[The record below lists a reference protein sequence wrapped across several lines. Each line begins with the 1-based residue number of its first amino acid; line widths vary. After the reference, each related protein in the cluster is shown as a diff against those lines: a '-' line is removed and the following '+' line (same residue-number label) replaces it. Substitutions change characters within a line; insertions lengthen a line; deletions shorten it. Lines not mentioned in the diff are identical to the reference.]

1 MVEILIYSIYFI
13 VGAVVGSF
21 ANVVAYR
28 LPLGISL
35 NNPPSTCFN
44 CGKQI
49 KWYENIPIFAY
60 LFLKGKCSS
69 CKCKIPFRDFLV
81 EVICAGLFL
90 AVGMVFYSQSLV
102 GSIFLC
108 LCVAVLIIL
117 SCIDLDHLYL
127 PSSLLIAFCIF
138 TVGVACSGIF
148 GSIWDHI
155 IGLLVGGG
163 FLLLVY
169 GVGYLI
175 KKREVV
181 GIGDIKLM
189 AIAGLMI
196 GWKGVL
202 FAYLVGFILASIIL
216 LMIRL
221 VTKNKEKN
229 KEYPFAPYL
238 VAGIIISIF
247 VGNLVFDWY
256 LSLFLI

>member
-1 MVEILIYSIYFI
+1 MVQILIYSIYFI
-13 VGAVVGSF
+13 VGAVIGSF

-28 LPLGISL
+28 LPKGISL
-35 NNPPSTCFN
+35 NNPPSTCFE

-60 LFLKGKCSS
+60 IFLRGKCKN
-69 CKCKIPFRDFLV
+69 CKTKIPFRDFLV
-81 EVICAGLFL
+81 ELLCAVLFL
-90 AVGMVFYSQSLV
+90 VVGIVFYSQNLL
-102 GSIFLC
+102 GSIFIC
-108 LCVAVLIIL
+108 LCIAVLITL
-117 SCIDLDHLYL
+117 ACIDLDHLYL
-127 PSSLLIAFCIF
+127 PSSLLIVLCIF
-138 TVGVACSGIF
+138 AVATACTLVF
-148 GSIWDHI
+148 GTIWEHI

-189 AIAGLMI
+189 ALAGLML
-196 GWKGVL
+196 GWRGVL
-202 FAYLVGFILASIIL
+202 FAYLVGFVLASVIL
-216 LMIRL
+216 LTIRF
-221 VTKNKEKN
+221 VHKDKEKN
-229 KEYPFAPYL
+229 KEYPFVPFL

-247 VGNLVFDWY
+247 VGNIVFDWY